1 MAGLKGLS
9 SGICSNIHG
18 NMASPVNMSGRAR
31 VSNSAWCAF
40 SSAAAQ
46 PMGIVSPSAYMNS
59 CSVQYSGFV
68 RVLVRSK
75 ARIKKLSDTE
85 EPQLSVPSPVTNA

>member
-1 MAGLKGLS
+1 MAGLNGIS

-18 NMASPVNMSGRAR
+18 NMASPVNMSGRAS
-31 VSNSAWCAF
+31 VSNSARWAF

-85 EPQLSVPSPVTNA
+85 APQVSVPSPSTKA

>member
-1 MAGLKGLS
+1 
-9 SGICSNIHG
+9 
-18 NMASPVNMSGRAR
+18 
-31 VSNSAWCAF
+31 
-40 SSAAAQ
+40 
-46 PMGIVSPSAYMNS
+46 MGMVSPSAYMNS

-85 EPQLSVPSPVTNA
+85 VPQVSVPSPSTKA